1 MNVNPAVLVRIE
13 SPKGVSEALELD
25 AELDEVVEENYSPTC
40 MQESETIKHQNT
52 DESEIQEVNPPKTVA
67 PPNTALTAK

>member
-40 MQESETIKHQNT
+40 QQESETIKHQNRQKYT
-52 DESEIQEVNPPKTVA
+52 YWP
-67 PPNTALTAK
+67 